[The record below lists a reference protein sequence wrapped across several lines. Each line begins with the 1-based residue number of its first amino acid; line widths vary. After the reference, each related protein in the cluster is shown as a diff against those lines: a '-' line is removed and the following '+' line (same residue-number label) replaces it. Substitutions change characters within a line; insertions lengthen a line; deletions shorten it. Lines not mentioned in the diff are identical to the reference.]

1 MPGRRTNVDRL
12 NDPAVSMLDLDED
25 QRSSVASSDYYGDV
39 QQPVGNDDQDLLP
52 RMSLLGPKM
61 RFHSRAPWEMDEDA
75 LQEEDEPDDAS
86 FLSTA
91 KRGFGFSSPRA
102 SSSRPSGESA
112 RSQVNSQK
120 SFETTPSQRAYNT
133 GAL

>member
-1 MPGRRTNVDRL
+1 MPGRRTNFDRP
-12 NDPAVSMLDLDED
+12 NDPAASMLDLEED
-25 QRSSVASSDYYGDV
+25 QRSSIASSDYYGEV
-39 QQPVGNDDQDLLP
+39 QQPVTNDDEEPLP

-75 LQEEDEPDDAS
+75 LQEEDEPDYDT
-86 FLSTA
+86 FLSPA
-91 KRGFGFSSPRA
+91 KRSFGFSSP
-102 SSSRPSGESA
+102 RPSGESA

-120 SFETTPSQRAYNT
+120 SFETTPSQRSYNT

>member
-1 MPGRRTNVDRL
+1 
-12 NDPAVSMLDLDED
+12 MLDLEED
-25 QRSSVASSDYYGDV
+25 QRSSIASSDYYGEV
-39 QQPVGNDDQDLLP
+39 QQPVTNDDEEPLP

-75 LQEEDEPDDAS
+75 LQEEDEPDYDT
-86 FLSTA
+86 FLSPA
-91 KRGFGFSSPRA
+91 KRSFGFSSP
-102 SSSRPSGESA
+102 RPSGESA

-120 SFETTPSQRAYNT
+120 SFETTPSQRSYNT